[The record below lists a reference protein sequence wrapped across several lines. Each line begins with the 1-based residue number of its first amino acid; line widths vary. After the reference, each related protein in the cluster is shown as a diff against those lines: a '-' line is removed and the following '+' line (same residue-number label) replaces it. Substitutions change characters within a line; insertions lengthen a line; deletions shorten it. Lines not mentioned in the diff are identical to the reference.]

1 MNPRWILAL
10 VFLAFWIFSELY
22 LFRLLRHWPSP
33 SFRWLFAMLW
43 FGLPVLLLG
52 MAMLRSVLPSVF
64 SLWAANLLFVVL
76 VSKIVAFILVG
87 SINLFY
93 LVSTPAA
100 DVQGLVHSRREF
112 LRQTFAVAAA
122 LPFFTFLYGLLR
134 TASDFQV
141 VRQRLRLPGFPKKL
155 GVLKVVQISDI
166 HTGSVLQRS
175 TMQKMVDAV
184 MAEQADLILFTGDL
198 VNNTS
203 DEVLPFISILGQL
216 SAPLGVYS
224 VLGNHDYGD
233 YYRWDDAESK
243 QANLQAMY
251 DAHAKMG
258 WNLLLNSNVKIAE
271 SEGQSFYLAGG
282 ENWGAHLNFKRY
294 GDLEKTLNGIPAEA
308 CVVLMSHDP
317 SHWEAEILETKRV
330 GLTLSGH
337 THGFQFGV
345 EIPGFKWSPSQYVY
359 KQWAGLY
366 SNNGQYL
373 YVNRGTGCIGYSG
386 RVGIRPEISVFE
398 LTGLEG

>member
-1 MNPRWILAL
+1 
-10 VFLAFWIFSELY
+10 
-22 LFRLLRHWPSP
+22 
-33 SFRWLFAMLW
+33 
-43 FGLPVLLLG
+43 
-52 MAMLRSVLPSVF
+52 
-64 SLWAANLLFVVL
+64 
-76 VSKIVAFILVG
+76 
-87 SINLFY
+87 
-93 LVSTPAA
+93 
-100 DVQGLVHSRREF
+100 
-112 LRQTFAVAAA
+112 
-122 LPFFTFLYGLLR
+122 
-134 TASDFQV
+134 
-141 VRQRLRLPGFPKKL
+141 
-155 GVLKVVQISDI
+155 VVQISDI

-294 GDLEKTLNGIPAEA
+294 GDLKKTLNGIPAEA